1 MEQKS
6 SQMPSCLMGVD
17 RRLKVYSCEVGQK
30 ECIDSLRNLGVLFG
44 VSLGSFNEVCVSW
57 IALARTAVL
66 SHRRLAF
73 HEFSFFCLFMVL
85 WAEPRTCAC
94 WLWWQVLAISLPVTC
109 SYSRFDKLVSK
120 TSHHNGHVQTLGSNS
135 IIYAFSIHS
144 CLWCD

>member
-44 VSLGSFNEVCVSW
+44 VSLGSFNEVCVSS

-73 HEFSFFCLFMVL
+73 HEFSFFV
-85 WAEPRTCAC
+85 
-94 WLWWQVLAISLPVTC
+94 
-109 SYSRFDKLVSK
+109 
-120 TSHHNGHVQTLGSNS
+120 
-135 IIYAFSIHS
+135 
-144 CLWCD
+144 CLWCCGQNQGLVHVGCDGKF